1 MKEIWRLLEP
11 DEIIRVGDEFWCKSE
26 KKWNDSVSV
35 GVCKG
40 DFAFP
45 YRRRMTIP
53 EDGGWIAYA
62 DRMPTQEDA
71 DKFGEVI
78 ALNCQNG
85 TFARRW
91 EWSVPS
97 TMFNT
102 VTHWRRSNLPIP
114 IDPDQKLRQEAEEML
129 KGREVSEDFRQGYTE
144 MYIELKKGQS

>member
-1 MKEIWRLLEP
+1 MKKIWRLLEP
-11 DEIIRVGDEFWCKSE
+11 GETKQEGDELATCLRWVKSTDIGE
-26 KKWNDSVSV
+26 KVLV
-35 GVCKG
+35 GQV
-40 DFAFP
+40 

-91 EWSVPS
+91 DWSVPS

-102 VTHWRRSNLPIP
+102 VTHWRQSNLPIP